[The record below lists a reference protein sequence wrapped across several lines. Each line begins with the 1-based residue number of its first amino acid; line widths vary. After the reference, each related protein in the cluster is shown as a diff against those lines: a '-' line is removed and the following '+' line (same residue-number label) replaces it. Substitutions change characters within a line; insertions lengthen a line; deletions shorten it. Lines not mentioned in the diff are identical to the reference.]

1 MPAVDQVPPT
11 PKRLHWRTTLKRLGA
26 CSDARTWAKGQT
38 DIAAAWATCDR
49 GDWLLWIAAR
59 VITDPAERM
68 LVVLAAC
75 DCAETALVHVPAGED
90 RPRKCIDTVRA
101 WTRGEATIEQVR
113 EGRSAAYAADA
124 AYAAAAD
131 AAYAA
136 AYAAADAAAD
146 AAAYAAAYAYA
157 ADADAAAAA
166 DADVADADVA
176 YAAAAWDGLL
186 WLCQAIDAAEA
197 A

>member
-113 EGRSAAYAADA
+113 EGRSAAADAAYAADAADA
-124 AYAAAAD
+124 AYAAAA
-131 AAYAA
+131 
-136 AYAAADAAAD
+136 
-146 AAAYAAAYAYA
+146 YA
-157 ADADAAAAA
+157 ADARKRVRAEI
-166 DADVADADVA
+166 VALAV
-176 YAAAAWDGLL
+176 
-186 WLCQAIDAAEA
+186 EA
-197 A
+197 LTGGAK

>member
-1 MPAVDQVPPT
+1 MPAVDQAPPPA
-11 PKRLHWRTTLKRLGA
+11 PKRPHWRTTLARLGA
-26 CSDARTWAKGQT
+26 CPDARAWAKTQP
-38 DIAAAWATCDR
+38 DIATAWNACDR

-113 EGRSAAYAADA
+113 EGRSAAYAA
-124 AYAAAAD
+124 
-131 AAYAA
+131 
-136 AYAAADAAAD
+136 ADAAAD
-146 AAAYAAAYAYA
+146 ARKKSQLQTAEIVRNTISIK
-157 ADADAAAAA
+157 DLN
-166 DADVADADVA
+166 
-176 YAAAAWDGLL
+176 LL
-186 WLCQAIDAAEA
+186 
-197 A
+197 